1 MIDFKEEINKY
12 KPIRTVEEVEDAV
25 RDEITDIMDLLQY
38 ISNKPASSS
47 KRGASVDAE
56 NKTDNKTE
64 DKTEKQGKNE

>member
-38 ISNKPASSS
+38 ISNKPPS
-47 KRGASVDAE
+47 KKGEADAA
-56 NKTDNKTE
+56 
-64 DKTEKQGKNE
+64 DKQIKND